1 MSYKTIIRLA
11 LSAIVLFIIGVA
23 VFGVAVVTATG
34 QCTQAEITSGTCSLN
49 LGVGLLLFAILW
61 IIAGILWLIAE
72 IGALI
77 QAAKGQKWG
86 WFVVI
91 LIFGG
96 LGALIYAAAS
106 PAERERRDKLL
117 AWLWI
122 GPAVLFAALFLVY
135 PVISTIIASFQ
146 NKNST
151 QFVGLKN
158 FQRIF
163 TDPGLLE
170 VLRNNVLWLILATAG
185 TVFLGLIIAVL
196 VDRVRIESFV
206 KSTIFI
212 PMALSMT
219 AAAVIWRFVYAYAA
233 PGQPQI
239 GLLNAIITGI
249 GGQPQGFTAD
259 PKNDILNNILLMV
272 AYVWMWTGFCMVILS
287 AALKSIPT
295 EILEAARVDGAS
307 ELSIFFRIT
316 MPMITPTIAVV
327 ATTMLINVLKIF
339 DIVYVMTGGDFGTNV
354 VAVDFYQE
362 FFNFND
368 FGIGSALAVLLLV
381 AIIPIMAFNIR
392 RFRVQEALR

>member
-1 MSYKTIIRLA
+1 MSNRTIIRLA
-11 LSAIVLFIIGVA
+11 VCAIVLFILSIAVIGVD
-23 VFGVAVVTATG
+23 VVTATG
-34 QCTQAEITSGTCSLN
+34 QCTNAQIISNTCKLD
-49 LGVGLLLFAILW
+49 LGFGQVLFYILLAI
-61 IIAGILWLIAE
+61 ASILALLAE

-77 QAAKGQKWG
+77 QAAQRRNWV

-91 LIFGG
+91 LIFSG
-96 LGALIYAAAS
+96 LGALIYAAAR
-106 PAERERRDKLL
+106 PTEQERRGKLL

-122 GPAVLFAALFLVY
+122 GPAVLFAVIFLVY
-135 PVISTIIASFQ
+135 PVITTIIASFQ

-151 QFVGLKN
+151 AFVGFQN
-158 FQRIF
+158 FQKVF
-163 TDPGLLE
+163 TDPGLLL

-219 AAAVIWRFVYAYAA
+219 AAAVIWRFVYAYAQ

-239 GLLNAIITGI
+239 GLLNAIITGL

-259 PKNDILNNILLMV
+259 PKNDILNNVLLMV

-339 DIVYVMTGGDFGTNV
+339 DIVYVMTGGDFKTDV
-354 VAVDFYQE
+354 VAVDFYQQY
-362 FFNFND
+362 FNFND
-368 FGIGSALAVLLLV
+368 FGVGSALAVLLLV

-392 RFRVQEALR
+392 RFRVQEAQR

>member
-1 MSYKTIIRLA
+1 MSNRTIIRLA
-11 LSAIVLFIIGVA
+11 LSAIVLLILGIAVIGVD
-23 VFGVAVVTATG
+23 VVTATS
-34 QCTQAEITSGTCSLN
+34 QCTNAQIRSGTCN
-49 LGVGLLLFAILW
+49 LDLGFGLVLSVILW
-61 IIAGILWLIAE
+61 GIGAVLALVAE

-77 QAAKGQKWG
+77 KAAQRRSWV

-91 LIFGG
+91 LLFSG

-106 PAERERRDKLL
+106 PTERAQRDKLL
-117 AWLWI
+117 AWVWI
-122 GPAVLFAALFLVY
+122 GPAVLFAAIFLVY

-151 QFVGLKN
+151 KFVGFQN
-158 FQRIF
+158 FQAIF
-163 TDPGLLE
+163 TDPGSLQ
-170 VLRNNVLWLILATAG
+170 VLRNNLLWLVLATAG

-239 GLLNAIITGI
+239 GLLNAIFTSL

-307 ELSIFFRIT
+307 EPSIFFRIT

-354 VAVDFYQE
+354 VAVDFYEE

-368 FGIGSALAVLLLV
+368 FGVGSALAVLLLV

>member
-1 MSYKTIIRLA
+1 MSNRTIIRLA
-11 LSAIVLFIIGVA
+11 VSAIVLLIIGIA
-23 VFGVAVVTATG
+23 VFGVDVVAATG
-34 QCTQAEITSGTCSLN
+34 QCTNAQIISGTCNLN
-49 LGVGLLLFAILW
+49 LGVGGVLSYIVWA
-61 IIAGILWLIAE
+61 IAGILWLIAE
-72 IGALI
+72 IGGLI
-77 QAAKGQKWG
+77 QAAKARKWG

-91 LIFGG
+91 LILGG
-96 LGALIYAAAS
+96 LGALIYTAAS
-106 PAERERRDKLL
+106 PREREQREKLV

-122 GPAVLFAALFLVY
+122 GPAVLFAVIFLVY
-135 PVISTIIASFQ
+135 PVFSTLVTSFENQ
-146 NKNST
+146 NST
-151 QFVGLKN
+151 KFVGFKN
-158 FQRIF
+158 FQEIF
-163 TDPGLLE
+163 SDSSLLE
-170 VLRNNVLWLILATAG
+170 VLRNNILWLILATAG

-219 AAAVIWRFVYAYAA
+219 AAAVIWRFVYVYEP

-239 GLLNAIITGI
+239 GLLNAIITGF
-249 GGQPQGFTAD
+249 GGLPQGFTED
-259 PKNDILNNILLMV
+259 PHNVLLNNILLMV

-295 EILEAARVDGAS
+295 EILEAARVDGAT

-327 ATTMLINVLKIF
+327 ATTMLINILKIF

-354 VAVDFYQE
+354 VAVEFYQQ

-368 FGIGSALAVLLLV
+368 FGVGSALAVLLLV

-392 RFRVQEALR
+392 RFRIQEAQR

>member
-1 MSYKTIIRLA
+1 MSNKTITRLA
-11 LSAIVLFIIGVA
+11 LSAIVLFIIGIAVA
-23 VFGVAVVTATG
+23 AADVVAATG
-34 QCTQAEITSGTCSLN
+34 QCTNAQISAGTCSLD
-49 LGVGLLLFAILW
+49 LGSGRVLFVALW
-61 IIAGILWLIAE
+61 VIAEILWLIAE

-77 QAAKGQKWG
+77 QTAQRRKWG
-86 WFVVI
+86 WFVAI
-91 LIFGG
+91 LLFGC
-96 LGALIYAAAS
+96 LGAVAYVIAS
-106 PAERERRDKLL
+106 PLERARRDKVL

-122 GPAVLFAALFLVY
+122 GPAVLFAAIFLVY
-135 PVISTIIASFQ
+135 PVISTVIASFE

-151 QFVGLKN
+151 RFVGFKN
-158 FQRIF
+158 FQAIF
-163 TDPGLLE
+163 STSGLLN
-170 VLRNNVLWLILATAG
+170 VLGNNVLWLVLATAG

-219 AAAVIWRFVYAYAA
+219 AAAVIWRFVYAYEL
-233 PGQPQI
+233 PGQPQM
-239 GLLNAIITGI
+239 GLLNAIITGL
-249 GGQPQGFTAD
+249 GGLPQGFTAD
-259 PKNDILNNILLMV
+259 PKNVLLNNVLLIV

-295 EILEAARVDGAS
+295 EILEAARVDGAT

-368 FGIGSALAVLLLV
+368 FGVGSALAVLLLV

-392 RFRVQEALR
+392 RFRVQEAQR

>member
-1 MSYKTIIRLA
+1 MSNKTITRLA
-11 LSAIVLFIIGVA
+11 VSAIVLFILGIAVIGVD
-23 VFGVAVVTATG
+23 VVTATG
-34 QCTQAEITSGTCSLN
+34 QCTQAQITSGTCNLDLGFSL
-49 LGVGLLLFAILW
+49 VLFIILCV
-61 IIAGILWLIAE
+61 IAEILWLIAE
-72 IGALI
+72 ISALI
-77 QAAKGQKWG
+77 QSAKRQQWG
-86 WFVVI
+86 WFVGI
-91 LIFGG
+91 LIFGS
-96 LGALIYAAAS
+96 LGALAYAVS
-106 PAERERRDKLL
+106 GSTERAQRDKLL

-122 GPAVLFAALFLVY
+122 GPAVLFAVIFLVY
-135 PVISTIIASFQ
+135 PVISTIITSFQ

-151 QFVGLKN
+151 RFVGFKN

-163 TDPGLLE
+163 SDPSLLE
-170 VLRNNVLWLILATAG
+170 VLRNNLLWLILATAG

-219 AAAVIWRFVYAYAA
+219 AAAVIWRFVYAYAP

-239 GLLNAIITGI
+239 GLVNAIITGL

-259 PKNDILNNILLMV
+259 PRNDILNNILLMV

-295 EILEAARVDGAS
+295 EILEAARVDGAT

-339 DIVYVMTGGDFGTNV
+339 DIIYVMTGGDFGTNV

-368 FGIGSALAVLLLV
+368 FGVGSALAVLLLV

-392 RFRVQEALR
+392 RFRVQEAQR